1 MLDEIRGRLAREL
14 PAPIARSSTGM
25 LVGTAGT
32 VTTLAALDLEL
43 AAYDSSRVH
52 GHRLTRAA
60 VDRLLARLGALTVAE
75 RGALPCLEPGRAD
88 LIIPGTAIVVAT
100 MERFGVD
107 DARRERLRAAGRYHG
122 HRQRVRVM
130 SPRSLLLALSQ
141 RPKIGAAMDRLPL
154 TRRFV
159 RRFVAGQTAD
169 DAFRVIGDLDRRGLA
184 TAVTYLGENVV
195 TPGDAEQATRVYLD
209 LLDRIAR
216 ARLRCLP
223 SLKLTHLGLD
233 LGEELCLANLT
244 RLLDRARRRRH
255 PRLDR
260 HGVVGLHRPDARPLR
275 EGAPSV
281 IRTRPSSSSR
291 ISGGRRTTSTGSSSS
306 GPPFGCARA
315 RIRNRRRSPIPTRR
329 DVDAAYRRLIER
341 LLADDARTA
350 GVYPGFATH
359 DERMQQHAV
368 ATARSRNVPA
378 TAWEIQM
385 LFGIRHDLHAALQAA
400 GVPLRVL
407 VPYGEDW
414 YGYFMRRLAER
425 PANVLFLL
433 RNLR

>member
-1 MLDEIRGRLAREL
+1 
-14 PAPIARSSTGM
+14 
-25 LVGTAGT
+25 
-32 VTTLAALDLEL
+32 
-43 AAYDSSRVH
+43 
-52 GHRLTRAA
+52 
-60 VDRLLARLGALTVAE
+60 
-75 RGALPCLEPGRAD
+75 
-88 LIIPGTAIVVAT
+88 
-100 MERFGVD
+100 
-107 DARRERLRAAGRYHG
+107 
-122 HRQRVRVM
+122 M

-141 RPKIGAAMDRLPL
+141 RPTIGALMDRLPL

-159 RRFVAGQTAD
+159 RRFVAGRTAD
-169 DAFRVIGDLDRRGLA
+169 DAFGVIGDLDRRGLA

-195 TPGDAEQATRVYLD
+195 TPADAEQATRVYLD

-233 LGEELCLANLT
+233 LGEERCLANLT
-244 RLLDRARRRRH
+244 RLLDRGAATGIRVWIDMESSAYTDRTLDLYAKVRPRYPGAAVVVQSYLRRT
-255 PRLDR
+255 PDDVERL
-260 HGVVGLHRPDARPLR
+260 VKL
-275 EGAPSV
+275 GATV
-281 IRTRPSSSSR
+281 RLCKGAYQEPSS
-291 ISGGRRTTSTGSSSS
+291 IAY
-306 GPPFGCARA
+306 PDKA
-315 RIRNRRRSPIPTRR
+315 

-341 LLADDARTA
+341 LLADDARAA

-359 DERMQQHAV
+359 DEAMQAHAV
-368 ATARSRNVPA
+368 ATARSRGVPA

-385 LFGIRHDLHAALQAA
+385 LFGIRHDLHAPLQAA

-433 RNLR
+433 RNLARTA